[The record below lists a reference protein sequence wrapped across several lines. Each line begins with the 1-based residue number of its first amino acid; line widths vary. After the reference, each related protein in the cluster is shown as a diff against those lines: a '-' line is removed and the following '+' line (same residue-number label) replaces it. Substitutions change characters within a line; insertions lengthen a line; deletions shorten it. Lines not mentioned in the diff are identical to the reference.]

1 MDRLWLWILIA
12 LVALVVLVA
21 VGFRIRPRSF
31 PAYPGEPGPIE
42 YIPMPEGL
50 PAPVARFYRA
60 VYGEEVE
67 SRGVPV
73 ITSAVITGR
82 AGLRIGPVTMPGRF
96 RFTHVAGQDYRHYIE
111 TTFFGIPIF
120 KVNETYID
128 GRGRQEIPFGVV
140 DNDPRANQAAALGL
154 WAETGWFPAV
164 FITDERVRWSP
175 LDDHSAV
182 LAVPYEEGEEIFIA
196 RFDPATGLLLFF
208 EAMRYRETDSERKV
222 LWITEAVSWG
232 EVNGHLTMVGATV
245 TWLDQGRPWAV
256 FHTEELVINADVAA
270 YVRGRG
276 L

>member
-1 MDRLWLWILIA
+1 MERILLWIAIT
-12 LVALVVLVA
+12 LVALILLVLI
-21 VGFRIRPRSF
+21 GLRIQPRSF
-31 PAYPGEPGPIE
+31 PAYPGAPGPID
-42 YIPMPEGL
+42 YTPLPEGL
-50 PAPVARFYRA
+50 PAPVVRFYRA

-67 SRGVPV
+67 TRGVPL

-82 AGLRIGPVTMPGRF
+82 ASLRLGPVTMPGRF

-120 KVNETYID
+120 RVNETYID

-164 FITDERVRWSP
+164 FVTDERVRWEP
-175 LDDHSAV
+175 LDDHAA
-182 LAVPYEEGEEIFIA
+182 LLTVPYNGDEEVFIA
-196 RFDPATGLLLFF
+196 RFDPQTGLLLFF

-222 LWITEAVSWG
+222 LWITEAKAWG
-232 EVNGHLTMVGATV
+232 EVNGHRTMVIATV
-245 TWLDQGRPWAV
+245 VWLDQGTPWAV
-256 FHTEELVINADVAA
+256 FHTEEMVLNADVSD
-270 YVRGRG
+270 YVRDRG